1 MNYGLDFVKRSQVKM
16 ENMRNELNQNES
28 ITSEREI
35 VNKVLGKRSGYE
47 KGLGYGVVPSKCSK
61 RSTCESSQL
70 ETFQE
75 KLSVTEDELKD
86 ATCRIKSQQELIQTQ
101 EALIQN
107 YDDRCKKQD
116 DEIQG
121 LREGQDELK
130 QMLLRLLQQNSSS
143 NQDKL

>member
-1 MNYGLDFVKRSQVKM
+1 MF
-16 ENMRNELNQNES
+16 
-28 ITSEREI
+28 

-70 ETFQE
+70 KTVQE

-143 NQDKL
+143 NQDKLCFWC